1 MLSAKDIHKH
11 EVYNI
16 CGKCYVDIH
25 NPRVRMIGIHKLL
38 SFYFYQEFL
47 AEGEE
52 TSAERRARLAR
63 EAEERE
69 RRGQAGEEEL
79 MKQVHIHAFT
89 KRF

>member
-1 MLSAKDIHKH
+1 MLTAKDIHKH
-11 EVYNI
+11 EGYNI
-16 CGKCYVDIH
+16 CGKCYVDIN

-63 EAEERE
+63 EAEEGKGEGNRG
-69 RRGQAGEEEL
+69 RRS
-79 MKQVHIHAFT
+79 
-89 KRF
+89 